1 MLKFMTQRPA
11 LYKSSGGK
19 TSMSLF
25 VGIREMRSTLSPLIL
40 KLERATVQFEI
51 ALVLSSSL
59 AEA

>member
-1 MLKFMTQRPA
+1 
-11 LYKSSGGK
+11 
-19 TSMSLF
+19 MSLF

-51 ALVLSSSL
+51 ALVLSSRL